1 MSWFGKSGTLFTETE
16 RGAAGGVGGQGN
28 ELRSRYSPVRRSVEP
43 KILGG
48 PDVEVCLGRCG
59 QEGAGL
65 GLRRLLPVEG
75 EGNSRTWSGGGG
87 RSLQES

>member
-28 ELRSRYSPVRRSVEP
+28 ELRSRSIDG

-65 GLRRLLPVEG
+65 GLRRLLQVEG
-75 EGNSRTWSGGGG
+75 EGNSKTWSKGG
-87 RSLQES
+87 